1 MNIQRLQAASTVVYG
16 FVEADDRRSHELWVV
31 VDNQTIECVPSIVW
45 VDGDDL
51 DHAKKFGEVPEN
63 TAPDWFIAYH
73 GDGDPIEIASEDSQD
88 IDDPSLMPL
97 EAFIQRVLFNQRERL
112 RVSGPPRVNH
122 PLKRFRMPDFPEG
135 LFFRAEDYLAGV
147 LINPVPPSCFDNLY
161 ATGNCYWQE
170 VSPDPDP
177 SIRRLWLN
185 QPYIRIRRVLTGKDV
200 FDVFC
205 LVEKPGNQ
213 GYWLNWR
220 GTFGDM
226 EDALNTAN
234 EVESVESTIGGH
246 HVH

>member
-1 MNIQRLQAASTVVYG
+1 MNIQRLQAASTVIYG

-31 VDNQTIECVPSIVW
+31 VDNQKIEYVPSVMW

-51 DHAKKFGEVPEN
+51 DHAKEFFYVPED
-63 TAPDWFIAYH
+63 TAPDWFIAH
-73 GDGDPIEIASEDSQD
+73 HSDGDPIEIALEDTQD

-97 EAFIQRVLFNQRERL
+97 EAFIQQVLFNQRERL

-122 PLKRFRMPDFPEG
+122 PLKRFHRPEVPKR
-135 LFFRAEDYLAGV
+135 LSFRAEDFLSGV
-147 LINPVPPSCFDNLY
+147 LINPVPPSCFDNLH
-161 ATGNCYWQE
+161 ATGNYYLQE

-177 SIRRLWLN
+177 STLRLWLN
-185 QPYIRIRRVLTGKDV
+185 QPYIRIRRALTGKDV

-226 EDALNTAN
+226 EDALNAAN
-234 EVESVESTIGGH
+234 EADSTVGGL

>member
-16 FVEADDRRSHELWVV
+16 FVEADDRLSHELWVV
-31 VDNQTIECVPSIVW
+31 VDNQTIECVPSVVW

-51 DHAKKFGEVPEN
+51 DHAKEFFYVPEG
-63 TAPDWFIAYH
+63 TAPDWFIAYQS
-73 GDGDPIEIASEDSQD
+73 DGDPIEIALEDSQD
-88 IDDPSLMPL
+88 IDDPSLTPL

-122 PLKRFRMPDFPEG
+122 PLKRFHRPEVPKR
-135 LFFRAEDYLAGV
+135 LSFRAEDYLAGV

-177 SIRRLWLN
+177 SILRLWLN
-185 QPYIRIRRVLTGKDV
+185 QPYIRIRRALKGTDV

-205 LVEKPGNQ
+205 LVEKPVNQ
-213 GYWLNWR
+213 GYWLKWQ
-220 GTFGDM
+220 GTFRDM
-226 EDALNTAN
+226 ENALNAAN
-234 EVESVESTIGGH
+234 EVESTEGGF